1 MIREKAANGFNNLI
15 FALFPVLIGF
25 NHHTEHGTC
34 VCLSYWVLASALNV
48 QALQR
53 KRFCLSVHHC
63 AFRPTSITGIV

>member
-53 KRFCLSVHHC
+53 
-63 AFRPTSITGIV
+63 